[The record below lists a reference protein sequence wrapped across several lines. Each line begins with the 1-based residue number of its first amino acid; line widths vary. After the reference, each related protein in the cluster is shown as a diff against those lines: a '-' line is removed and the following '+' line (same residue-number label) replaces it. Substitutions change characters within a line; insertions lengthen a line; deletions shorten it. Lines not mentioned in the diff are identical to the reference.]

1 MIEIVWT
8 KKDFKEEVD
17 RTYLEMKE
25 YGWTMKQCKE
35 AVKRTMRDEGI
46 ILEKKSKKSSK

>member
-1 MIEIVWT
+1 MVATIWT
-8 KKDFKEEVD
+8 KKEFKEEVN

-25 YGWTMKQCKE
+25 YGWTKKQCEE

-46 ILEKKSKKSSK
+46 TLEKKSKKR